1 MHFIHSKCPRNMFQF
16 RRRNPL
22 TRTNPDDG
30 EYIANSAIIN
40 GAACHGIHHEKF
52 EYNYGQFTTIWD
64 RLGGSYRRPGDVV
77 FQRGKTVAGVEVESK
92 KGQ

>member
-1 MHFIHSKCPRNMFQF
+1 MYDFQI
-16 RRRNPL
+16 
-22 TRTNPDDG
+22 DDG

-52 EYNYGQFTTIWD
+52 DYNYGQFTTLWD
-64 RLGGSYRRPGDVV
+64 RLAGSYRRPADVV
-77 FQRGKTVAGVEVESK
+77 FSKDKDVAGVDVDELK